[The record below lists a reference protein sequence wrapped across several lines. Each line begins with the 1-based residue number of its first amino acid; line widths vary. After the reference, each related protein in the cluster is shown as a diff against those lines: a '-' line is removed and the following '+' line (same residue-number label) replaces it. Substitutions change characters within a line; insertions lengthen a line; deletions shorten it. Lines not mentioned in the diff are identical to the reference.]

1 VSVHIPG
8 RLLRAGLA
16 CLAAVVITAC
26 GAGQAASGQPS
37 YDVQARSL
45 PGVGRVL
52 TDGHGFSLYMYV
64 PDHRGRSQCYGVC
77 ARQWPPLTL
86 PAGAA
91 HPVAGPGVKA
101 SLLGTVRRAGGVRQ
115 VTYNGWPLYL
125 WQGDQEPGQATG
137 QADDMGLWY
146 LMSVSGAVDKGQVS
160 GQDEG

>member
-1 VSVHIPG
+1 MRVLATLQVAA
-8 RLLRAGLA
+8 LAGALTTG
-16 CLAAVVITAC
+16 VTAC
-26 GAGQAASGQPS
+26 GAGQAASGPPS
-37 YDVQARSL
+37 YEVLARTL
-45 PGVGRVL
+45 PGAGRVL

-77 ARQWPPLTL
+77 ARQWPPLML

-91 HPVAGPGVKA
+91 HPLAGRGVKA
-101 SLLGTVRRAGGVRQ
+101 SMLSTVRRAGGGRQ

-146 LMSVSGAVDKGQVS
+146 LMSVSGAVDRSQVTGQAGS
-160 GQDEG
+160 